1 MGSLPQ
7 YFIREF
13 DTFTEHINFPRGSA
27 GKESAC

>member
-13 DTFTEHINFPRGSA
+13 NTFTDYIYFPRGSA
-27 GKESAC
+27 GKETAC